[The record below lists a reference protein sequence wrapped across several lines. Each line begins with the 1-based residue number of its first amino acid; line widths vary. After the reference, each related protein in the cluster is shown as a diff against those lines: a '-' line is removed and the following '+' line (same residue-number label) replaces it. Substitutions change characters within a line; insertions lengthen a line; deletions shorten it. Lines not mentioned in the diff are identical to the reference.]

1 MQRELCPVLFLLG
14 LAALFFGVPLLVGVI
29 AYYQK
34 RRRAPFYAHPTGSDT
49 APGVSPE
56 TKAGLTVGLPLKHP

>member
-1 MQRELCPVLFLLG
+1 MLFLLG
-14 LAALFFGVPLLVGVI
+14 LAALFFGAPLLIGAF

-34 RRRAPFYAHPTGSDT
+34 RRRSAFYAHPTGTDN

-56 TKAGLTVGLPLKHP
+56 TQAGLSVGLPLEH